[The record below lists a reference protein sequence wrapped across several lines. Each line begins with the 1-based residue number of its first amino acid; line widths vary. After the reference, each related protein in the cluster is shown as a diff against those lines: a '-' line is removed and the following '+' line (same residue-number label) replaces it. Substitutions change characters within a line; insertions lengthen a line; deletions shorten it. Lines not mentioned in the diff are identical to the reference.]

1 MKIGGELM
9 TAKEILC
16 QVRTLGLEINQLNS
30 HIEDLYELT
39 GVVYSDLPKGESKND
54 LSDKVARIIELREMW
69 DEKVDRFAD
78 LKTLAIK
85 LLLQVDNPMYR
96 QVLTM
101 RYLDFK
107 SWDEI
112 AAILGYDLNYLYN
125 AHGRALKVLKK
136 FE

>member
-1 MKIGGELM
+1 MTTKEL
-9 TAKEILC
+9 LY
-16 QVRTLGLEINQLNS
+16 QVRALGLEINQLNN

-39 GVVYSDLPKGESKND
+39 GVAYSDLPKGENQND

-69 DEKVDRFAD
+69 DKKVDRFVD
-78 LKTLAIK
+78 LKAIAIK
-85 LLLQVDNPMYR
+85 LLLQVDNPTYR

-101 RYLDFK
+101 RYLDLK
-107 SWDEI
+107 GWDEI